1 MSIPQAISF
10 QQVLAVYG
18 AVRSVTRAGRAP
30 YEPPGGG
37 SCGGL
42 PPLFAR
48 RRWVILANDSGAQ
61 INKPK
66 LAWPAAQAKALHR
79 LRAAHHLTLRS
90 A

>member
-10 QQVLAVYG
+10 QQALAGYS

-30 YEPPGGG
+30 YEPPAGG

-48 RRWVILANDSGAQ
+48 RRWTILANVRGAQ
-61 INKPK
+61 INQLK
-66 LAWPAAQAKALHR
+66 
-79 LRAAHHLTLRS
+79 
-90 A
+90 